1 VSTALNLGIVITET
15 WAFFE
20 EVYEELARYH
30 QTQLFRPRQTRL
42 PFFQQRLN
50 RALSERDLRRFLG
63 ASDVVFFEW
72 ASELLGAASQLPK
85 ACGIV
90 TRLHRYE
97 MYRWADGINWEAV
110 DKVILVSRAKQRE
123 FIARFPQQAGKA
135 VVIPEAVSLERFR
148 PQRRVFEGHLGILCN
163 LAPRKRVYELI
174 LAFYE
179 MNRQRPGLHLH
190 IGGGEHPLFPDYPQA
205 LQTLVQKLGLQEQV
219 TFYGRVTQP
228 ENWYRQ
234 IDIFISNSYSEGLQV
249 SPLEAIAA
257 GAYCLAHQWDG
268 ADELVPEANLY
279 YTEREL
285 VEKVLEY
292 CDAEEAE
299 RIARRE
305 ALRARVDRDFN
316 VERVKIQIRETVEQ
330 VAGA

>member
-1 VSTALNLGIVITET
+1 MNLGIVITET

-20 EVYEELARYH
+20 EVYDELARH
-30 QTQLFRPRQTRL
+30 HRTRLFHPRQTSL
-42 PFFQQRLN
+42 PFFQERFN
-50 RALSERDLRRFLG
+50 RALGERDLRRFLSS
-63 ASDVVFFEW
+63 SDVVFFEW

-85 ACGIV
+85 VCGIV

-97 MYRWADGINWEAV
+97 LYRWADGINWEAV

-123 FIARFPQQAGKA
+123 FMARYPQQAAKA
-135 VVIPEAVSLERFR
+135 IVIPEAVSLERFQPHPR
-148 PQRRVFEGHLGILCN
+148 AFGGHLGILCN

-179 MNRQRPGLHLH
+179 LNRREPGLHLH
-190 IGGGEHPLFPDYPQA
+190 IGGGEHPLFPDYPHA
-205 LQTLVQKLGLQEQV
+205 LQSLVSKLGLQDQV
-219 TFYGRVTQP
+219 TFYGRVTRP
-228 ENWYRQ
+228 EEWYSQ

-249 SPLEAIAA
+249 SPMEAIAA

-268 ADELVPEANLY
+268 ADELLPEASLY

-292 CDAEEAE
+292 CQAGEAE
-299 RIARRE
+299 RRARRE
-305 ALRARVDRDFN
+305 ALRAKVAEDFN
-316 VERVKIQIRETVEQ
+316 VDRIKVQIRETIEQ
-330 VAGA
+330 VAA